1 MCRAGSPLS
10 VADQAIAGLGAGT
23 AGALIACPT
32 ELIKCRLQAQAG
44 FRTSATHS
52 QTGTLSTGLASM
64 HQSGKGLATLAQAG
78 SQAQAFSM
86 PRVAT
91 AGTTPGAIHLGDLA
105 VSGPSFCHTS
115 EFALLSCL
123 QSGLT
128 DPLWHCQEA
137 EPAIIECLM
146 RTPSAEH
153 HGLAR
158 PGCLVCV
165 YQQGSLSV
173 WCC

>member
-44 FRTSATHS
+44 SKTSARHS

-64 HQSGKGLATLAQAG
+64 HHSGKGLATLAQAG

-86 PRVAT
+86 PHLAT
-91 AGTTPGAIHLGDLA
+91 AASGTTPGAIHLGDLA
-105 VSGPSFCHTS
+105 VSDRSFCHTS
-115 EFALLSCL
+115 EFGLLPCL
-123 QSGLT
+123 PSPLT
-128 DPLWHCQEA
+128 DPLWPCQEA
-137 EPAIIECLM
+137 EPAIIECPM

-153 HGLAR
+153 HGLQAR
-158 PGCLVCV
+158 LFDMCE
-165 YQQGSLSV
+165 S
-173 WCC
+173 